1 MFKLLKLTFLLA
13 LALVAAL
20 LASAILAATSLGR
33 FGTVLVSIVLVAS
46 LRSLVKSI
54 RMRKARARAVAVT
67 SFLLI
72 LLAGS
77 LEDNRLKTLARTDPE
92 GYQREMAARAE
103 RKATRSREVAEARAE
118 RAATR
123 SRAAAEA
130 RAERA
135 QAQAETEVKQA
146 ERERCRDEIEA
157 LTYAQLAVQ
166 QKLIAPT
173 TADFPWADHR
183 TYQITC
189 GRWRVASYVDS
200 QNAFGAM
207 IRKHWAAEMRWVPE
221 SEAWVAEYVHF
232 N

>member
-1 MFKLLKLTFLLA
+1 MFKLLKLTFLLI

-46 LRSLVKSI
+46 LRSLVGSI
-54 RMRKARARAVAVT
+54 RMRKARARAVAVST
-67 SFLLI
+67 FLLV

-77 LEDNRLKTLARTDPE
+77 LEDNHLKTLARTDPE
-92 GYQREMAARAE
+92 AYQREMAERAE
-103 RKATRSREVAEARAE
+103 REATRSRE
-118 RAATR
+118 
-123 SRAAAEA
+123 AAEA

-135 QAQAETEVKQA
+135 HVRAEAEAKQA

-173 TADFPWADHR
+173 SADFPWADHR
-183 TYQITC
+183 TYQIAC

-207 IRKHWAAEMRWVPE
+207 IRRHWAAEVRWVPE
-221 SEAWVAEYVHF
+221 SGAWVAEYVHF